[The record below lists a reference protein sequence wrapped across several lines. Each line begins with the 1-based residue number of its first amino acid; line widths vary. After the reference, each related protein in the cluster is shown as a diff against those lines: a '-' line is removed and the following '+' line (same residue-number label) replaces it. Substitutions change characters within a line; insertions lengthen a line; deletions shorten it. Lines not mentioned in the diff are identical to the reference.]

1 MSTVRTTSRLTLG
14 GDGRRSTGG
23 RATPEPAAAGV
34 TDDVPVRRRRHARRL
49 ADRRAG
55 DGQGTADT
63 FLDQQTR
70 RVAAEVHDLVMQD
83 LCFALASARAL
94 ADDPEVAARAS
105 AVVSAAERALAGAR
119 EVLDGLA
126 GQAGRPVVDAVEAS
140 VRAAGREIPLS
151 FDASRVPPDAEP
163 GTPTLCAL
171 LHIGREAVT
180 NAVKH
185 GDPSEIGVVLEYGDQ
200 WRLKVG
206 DRGSG
211 FDLCEPSSG
220 FGLSSM
226 SSHSEALGG
235 VLRVTS
241 VPEQGTIVE
250 AVLP

>member
-1 MSTVRTTSRLTLG
+1 MRTTSRLALG
-14 GDGRRSTGG
+14 GDGSRSSGG
-23 RATPEPAAAGV
+23 RATPAPATAGP

-55 DGQGTADT
+55 DGRGTTDAY
-63 FLDQQTR
+63 LDQETR

-126 GQAGRPVVDAVEAS
+126 GQAALPVVEAVAAS
-140 VRAAGREIPLS
+140 VRSAGREIPLT
-151 FDASRVPPDAEP
+151 FDASSVPADAEP
-163 GTPTLCAL
+163 GRATFCAL
-171 LHIGREAVT
+171 VHIGREAVT

-185 GDPSEIGVVLEYGDQ
+185 GEPREIGVVLEYRDQ
-200 WRLKVG
+200 WRLKIV
-206 DRGSG
+206 DRGCG
-211 FDLCEPSSG
+211 FDLRERSSG

-226 SSHSEALGG
+226 SSHAEALGG

>member
-1 MSTVRTTSRLTLG
+1 MSTTRSTSLLALA
-14 GDGRRSTGG
+14 GDGSRSPDG
-23 RATPEPAAAGV
+23 RATPEPAKAGL
-34 TDDVPVRRRRHARRL
+34 TDVPVRRRRHARRL

-55 DGQGTADT
+55 DGPVATDA
-63 FLDQQTR
+63 FLAQETR

-94 ADDPEVAARAS
+94 EDDPVVAARAS

-126 GQAGRPVVDAVEAS
+126 GQDRQPVVEAVEAS
-140 VRAAGREIPLS
+140 VRAAGRDIPLS
-151 FDASRVPPDAEP
+151 FDAARVPADAQP
-163 GTPTLCAL
+163 GRPTLFAL

-185 GDPSEIGVVLEYGDQ
+185 GDPTEIAVVLEYGDQ
-200 WRLKVG
+200 WHLKVG
-206 DRGSG
+206 DRGCG
-211 FDLCEPSSG
+211 FDLRAASSG

-226 SSHSEALGG
+226 SSHAEALGG
-235 VLRVTS
+235 ALRVTS